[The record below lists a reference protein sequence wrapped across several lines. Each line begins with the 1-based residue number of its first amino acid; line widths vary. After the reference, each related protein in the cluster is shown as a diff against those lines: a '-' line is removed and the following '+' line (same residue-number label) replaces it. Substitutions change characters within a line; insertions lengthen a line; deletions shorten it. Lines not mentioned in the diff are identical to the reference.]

1 MTVIDIFTASRHI
14 KSYIIEDPN
23 ELSKQRNATRMS
35 VFPSQQEQVCPISLD
50 QIGKANAGSI
60 TYPAHGTY
68 GTRRQNCWQL
78 VLLHSGSVRIQVD
91 DDIIQLDPGEV
102 CLLEPGHMEFFQ
114 FDHKGPS
121 WHRWISLFPCNPEI
135 SCTGTLT
142 GLPVRIR
149 IPPALNAMV
158 DAMLQLHLAGVPD
171 EHASMRYLGLSALT
185 CFLRAAVYQ
194 TDRVLGHPALDRIL
208 TYIRQNYTRPVTLA
222 DMAEIAGLSREYLIR
237 LCRQKSG
244 TTPLQLLWRYRLE
257 RALDLLQNSGL
268 AFADIA
274 ERCGFTSYQHF
285 SRRIHRETGQTP
297 TQIRRA
303 SMLG

>member
-1 MTVIDIFTASRHI
+1 MT
-14 KSYIIEDPN
+14 
-23 ELSKQRNATRMS
+23 
-35 VFPSQQEQVCPISLD
+35 VFPSPQEQKSPIQPEQLE
-50 QIGKANAGSI
+50 KANAGSI
-60 TYPAHGTY
+60 TYPAHGTF
-68 GTRRQNCWQL
+68 GPRRQNCWQL
-78 VLLHSGSVRIQVD
+78 VLLHSGSVRIQVAD
-91 DDIIQLDPGEV
+91 QTIQLEPGEV
-102 CLLEPGHMEFFQ
+102 CLLEPGYKEFFQ
-114 FDHKGPS
+114 FDHKSPS
-121 WHRWISLFPCNPEI
+121 WHRWISLFPRDPEI
-135 SCTGTLT
+135 ASSMASTGYPAKT
-142 GLPVRIR
+142 R

-171 EHASMRYLGLSALT
+171 EHDSMHHLGLAAIN
-185 CFLRAAVYQ
+185 CFLRAAVHQ
-194 TDRVLGHPALDRIL
+194 TDRVLGHPALDRML
-208 TYIRQNYTRPVTLA
+208 TYIRQNYARPVTLA

-285 SRRIHRETGQTP
+285 TRRIHRETGKTP
-297 TQIRRA
+297 SQIRRA